1 MVLLRNDMYFYLL
14 INLTCKLMT
23 KIILSFVIGYFAFAS
38 PVNAKIL
45 KWVDSKGV
53 THYGDKLPPHEAGRD
68 NSVLSDQG
76 IVVKKND
83 SSAIDRT
90 KKIDKQ
96 LVEQNRRDSAL
107 LGSYNSEEEIELA
120 RNRNT
125 KTDEIAKEALVKHL
139 LSITSLLKK
148 NTQTTINLLKNNKKV
163 SDKLKEESIYNQT
176 QIIKIIDQIVTREK
190 SIDEIR
196 QRFDDDKVRYAEL
209 KPRTQSLTDIKLK
222 KKDLRDLE
230 AWRNDAQA
238 KLAKYRDETI
248 YYKRATTQT
257 PAELVAKIQ
266 QATDELARA
275 EEEISAAKLA
285 IKSKEQVFSE

>member
-1 MVLLRNDMYFYLL
+1 
-14 INLTCKLMT
+14 MT
-23 KIILSFVIGYFAFAS
+23 KIILSFITAFIAFAS

-53 THYGDKLPPHEAGRD
+53 THYGDKLPPQEAGRD

-76 IVVKKND
+76 IIVKKND

-90 KKIDKQ
+90 KIDKQ

-125 KTDEIAKEALVKHL
+125 KTDEIAKEALVKRL
-139 LSITSLLKK
+139 LSITAFLKK
-148 NTQTTINLLKNNKKV
+148 NTQTTITLLKNNKKV
-163 SDKLKEESIYNQT
+163 PDALKEESIYNQT
-176 QIIKIIDQIVTREK
+176 QIKKIIAQIAAREK
-190 SIDEIR
+190 SIEEIR
-196 QRFDDDKVRYAEL
+196 LRFDDDKVRYAEL

-222 KKDLRDLE
+222 KKDLSDLE

-238 KLAKYRDETI
+238 KLAKYRDEAI
-248 YYKRATTQT
+248 YYKRTTTQT
-257 PAELVAKIQ
+257 PADLVTRIQ

-275 EEEISAAKLA
+275 EEEIGVAKLA
-285 IKSKEQVFSE
+285 IKNKELDFSE